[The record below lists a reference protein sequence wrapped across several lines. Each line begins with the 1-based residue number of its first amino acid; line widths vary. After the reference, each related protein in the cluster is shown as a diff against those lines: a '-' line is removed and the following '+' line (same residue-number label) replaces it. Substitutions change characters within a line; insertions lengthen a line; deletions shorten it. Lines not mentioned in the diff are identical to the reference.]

1 MSLTHNHHMNPAERM
16 SQQDYRYIKFCCL
29 FYLKIKKILFSTEPN
44 VLVLVQLL
52 MMEMLTDGCRHNN
65 IKSLFFFKK
74 ALINNILM
82 HETDGQQH
90 HWELNDSRCYIY
102 TKFRNYSRNIDLL
115 TTIITYNWNSTSQRN
130 KTVRDTF
137 VCGGFTLFS
146 FWCHMWVSLIV
157 GSFFRELYVS
167 TGSLFHII
175 CEDFSE

>member
-1 MSLTHNHHMNPAERM
+1 MNPAERM

-65 IKSLFFFKK
+65 NKGLFFFLKK

-90 HWELNDSRCYIY
+90 H
-102 TKFRNYSRNIDLL
+102 
-115 TTIITYNWNSTSQRN
+115 
-130 KTVRDTF
+130 
-137 VCGGFTLFS
+137 
-146 FWCHMWVSLIV
+146 
-157 GSFFRELYVS
+157 
-167 TGSLFHII
+167 
-175 CEDFSE
+175 